1 MRMYANGRKISKKG
15 KGKRRF
21 RSAETTK
28 FKIKNSIVL
37 VKRSK
42 MERSLIVHLTGQV
55 LLMEYF
61 KGYFQ

>member
-21 RSAETTK
+21 WSAETTK